1 MWFYSYLRH
10 PNDVPSL
17 CTHIRSSN
25 IFLRLGPQYY
35 LPEDERK
42 SLFVRT
48 CHLLYYLA
56 SLLFL
61 TTLTTYTA
69 IKIPSSPSTTTE
81 LLSQL
86 FPFNSIDDCNERLS
100 CKVDCVLYAF
110 PDLNCAKDDGSLLT
124 FGGNSYSS
132 LYFYH
137 YPGKDVPLQK
147 EARTAWERCYQI
159 MRETTGRLQ
168 FLQQDRE
175 TVERTHT
182 CFAGCKTNGAV
193 TFTQK
198 LTDGTPVV
206 FDSGT
211 DWLQM
216 APAGSLPQDTRPAC
230 NPSEPPSLLCVEP
243 TDECQHVTLRYQ
255 VCIGDTAFCFD
266 IVRILITIALGVVWN
281 VVLDAFVVWA
291 MSIDDSDPQNLGR
304 VASKCGLQII
314 ATAII
319 VSSFFCL
326 VASMTRI
333 LSMDANIARHGTLWT
348 SFVLVIIIDQ
358 LFSFLFSVLIWYAM
372 LRRCGRQLPDES
384 RFQYKIHPSPVLVKL
399 KKATRKIVNYNG
411 FEMFFTMLLGWM
423 VVDLTCRMIL
433 CQFFFDETAFLNQ
446 ADRILE
452 VVDFIILILFIVE
465 ICLRIAADGLKI
477 YFSDPINCIDFF
489 LVFFG
494 FGIRIVDF
502 FIQINKGIGNVL
514 FIMRLVRLYRLH
526 RPPTG
531 SLAIG
536 KKEVFTS
543 RVERIIAVLNK
554 ALEIEELTTRE
565 KDSLKWLI
573 QTISSG
579 KLYEMGSEEKKK
591 TDSHVQAWISIISTQ
606 SQSANQMADDM
617 ENILLERVKQM
628 TKAGDAETDM
638 PAVLQLE
645 YGIDVSLDH
654 AIEGYLANNL
664 ITWNFD
670 VFRFHVI
677 AGRAALPK
685 LFVRCLQHQEVCSL
699 FNLKI
704 ENMLRFAM
712 ELEKTSF
719 STTPFHNSIRSA
731 EVLQAMHLF
740 LAFFDTQI
748 KGFFNSR
755 EILAALLAAVVW
767 DYQHPGFSSAFL
779 IKTQHAIAIRY
790 NDRNVLEHHH
800 VAAAF
805 SLMQKLG
812 ENDPLLAFPE
822 DQYIALRKI
831 IIQLSQS
838 GSRSNQTA
846 CLSLLKTKL
855 QQAEF
860 PRSITEDKNI
870 ILCNLMNAANY
881 SFLGRPLQLYLQWSQ
896 KYMEELFMQGD
907 RELELDMPITK
918 NCDRHTTSEAVVQL
932 GLIDGWAIPIYITL
946 AQTVPK
952 LNAIVVSHLRRNRL
966 HWLDEQQEEDK
977 SKEKQTKV
985 TPIKR
990 YSKTK
995 QGSTEA
1001 TGNGELS
1008 KPEATTVEIADGT
1021 AGVPELRASANPL
1034 SEVD

>member
-17 CTHIRSSN
+17 RTHTRSSN

-61 TTLTTYTA
+61 TTLTTYTD
-69 IKIPSSPSTTTE
+69 IKIPSNPSTTTE

-100 CKVDCVLYAF
+100 CKVNCVLYAF
-110 PDLNCAKDDGSLLT
+110 PDLDCAKDDSGRLT
-124 FGGNSYSS
+124 FGGNLYSS
-132 LYFYH
+132 LYFYE

-147 EARTAWERCYQI
+147 EARTAWERCYTV

-168 FLQQDRE
+168 YLQKDRE

-182 CFAGCKTNGAV
+182 CFAGCKTTTEV

-216 APAGSLPQDTRPAC
+216 APAGSSPEDTRPPC
-230 NPSEPPSLLCVEP
+230 KSSEPPSLLCVEP
-243 TDECQHVTLRYQ
+243 TDECQPVTLPYQ
-255 VCIGDTAFCFD
+255 VCIGDTLFCFD
-266 IVRILITIALGVVWN
+266 IVRVLITVALGAVWN
-281 VVLDAFVVWA
+281 LVLDAFIVWA

-304 VASKCGLQII
+304 VASKCGLQVIS
-314 ATAII
+314 TAII
-319 VSSFFCL
+319 VSSFFFL
-326 VASMTRI
+326 VASMSRI
-333 LSMDANIARHGTLWT
+333 FGLDANIARQGTLWT
-348 SFVLVIIIDQ
+348 SFVLVILVDQ
-358 LFSFLFSVLIWYAM
+358 FFGFLFNVLIWYAM
-372 LRRCGRQLPDES
+372 LRRCGRQVPDES
-384 RFQYKIHPSPVLVKL
+384 RFQYKIHPSPVLVKI
-399 KKATRKIVNYNG
+399 KKGTRKIVNYNG
-411 FEMFFTMLLGWM
+411 FEMFFTILLGWM
-423 VVDLTCRMIL
+423 VIDLTCRMIL
-433 CQFFFDETAFLNQ
+433 CQFYYNQTDFLNQ

-452 VVDFIILILFIVE
+452 VVDFIILILFIIE
-465 ICLRIAADGLKI
+465 ICLRIAADGFKI

-489 LVFFG
+489 LVGFG
-494 FGIRIVDF
+494 FSIRIVGF
-502 FIQINKGIGNVL
+502 FVHINKGIGNVL

-526 RPPTG
+526 RPPSG

-536 KKEVFTS
+536 KKEVFTN

-573 QTISSG
+573 QTITSG
-579 KLYEMGSEEKKK
+579 KLYEMGSLLCVPSSLPASAKP
-591 TDSHVQAWISIISTQ
+591 
-606 SQSANQMADDM
+606 QSANQMADDM

-628 TKAGDAETDM
+628 TTGGDTETDM

-670 VFRFHVI
+670 VFRFHM
-677 AGRAALPK
+677 
-685 LFVRCLQHQEVCSL
+685 EVCSL

-704 ENMLRFAM
+704 ENMLRFAI

-719 STTPFHNSIRSA
+719 STTPFHNAIRSA

-805 SLMQKLG
+805 SLMQRLG
-812 ENDPLLAFPE
+812 DNDPLLALPE

-831 IIQLSQS
+831 IIQLAQS
-838 GSRSNQTA
+838 GSRS
-846 CLSLLKTKL
+846 
-855 QQAEF
+855 
-860 PRSITEDKNI
+860 
-870 ILCNLMNAANY
+870 
-881 SFLGRPLQLYLQWSQ
+881 
-896 KYMEELFMQGD
+896 GD
-907 RELELDMPITK
+907 RELELDMPISK
-918 NCDRHTTSEAVVQL
+918 NCDRHAASEAVVQL
-932 GLIDGWAIPIYITL
+932 GLIDGWAIPIYTTL
-946 AQTVPK
+946 AQTLPK

-977 SKEKQTKV
+977 SKEKPGKAI
-985 TPIKR
+985 PAKR
-990 YSKTK
+990 YSKSK
-995 QGSTEA
+995 QGSTEG
-1001 TGNGELS
+1001 TGNGEVS
-1008 KPEATTVEIADGT
+1008 KPGGPTVETAEGT
-1021 AGVPELRASANPL
+1021 LSSPELRTNANPL
-1034 SEVD
+1034 LEAD